1 MSGLDSHDIYAEYL
15 CMKIIEITEYK
26 DIFLAAVNRLL
37 PQLSTSAVSLS
48 KYDLQKIIA
57 SGSTKLLFAE
67 DQKLLVG
74 TLTLVLF
81 KIPTGTR
88 ALIEDV
94 VVDRDA
100 RGQGIG
106 KLLIQHAIKVAK
118 ESGAKTIDLT
128 SHPSREPANKLY
140 QKLGFEIRE
149 TNVYRYKI

>member
-1 MSGLDSHDIYAEYL
+1 
-15 CMKIIEITEYK
+15 MKIFELTEYK
-26 DIFLAAVNRLL
+26 DIFLDAVNKLL

-57 SGSTKLLFAE
+57 SNSTKLLLTE
-67 DQKLLVG
+67 NQKLLVG

-94 VVDRDA
+94 VVDSDA

-106 KLLIQHAIKVAK
+106 KLLIQHAIKLAK

-128 SHPSREPANKLY
+128 SHPSREPANRLY